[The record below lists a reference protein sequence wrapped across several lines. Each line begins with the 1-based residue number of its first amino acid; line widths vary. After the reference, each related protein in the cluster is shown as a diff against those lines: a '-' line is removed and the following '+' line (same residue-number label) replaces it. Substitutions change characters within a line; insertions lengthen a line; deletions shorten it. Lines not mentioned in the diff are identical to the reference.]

1 MVFLRVIL
9 YILLAMFAL
18 IMLWFLPCFFY
29 SLPIKNRVYRKSHA
43 FARFMARITCWGAFF
58 FTRSHVRL
66 VGKEKL
72 PKDTR
77 FVYVANHVSRF
88 DPMVILY
95 KMAAY
100 RIGFISKP
108 SNFRIPFFGKIIR
121 KMCFLEIDRENPKKA
136 LETVSAAVDILR
148 SGEASIGLYPEGT
161 RSKDGKLGPFHGF
174 MFRIPKQAEVPVVV
188 AVTRGTEEV
197 AKRFPFPGGA
207 KIEIKIVDV
216 LDVEYI
222 RSHRP
227 VEISE
232 RVEALIRNELG
243 Q

>member
-1 MVFLRVIL
+1 MVVLKVVL
-9 YILLAMFAL
+9 YILLALFAL

-29 SLPIKNRVYRKSHA
+29 SLPIKKKVYKKSHA
-43 FARFMARITCWGAFF
+43 FARLAGAITCWGAFF
-58 FTRSHVRL
+58 FTRSHVKV
-66 VGKEKL
+66 VGKEKI

-95 KMAAY
+95 KLSSY

-108 SNFRIPFFGKIIR
+108 SNFKIPFFGKIIR
-121 KMCFLEIDRENPKKA
+121 KMCFLEINREDPKKA
-136 LETVSAAVDILR
+136 LATVNDAIDILKA
-148 SGEASIGLYPEGT
+148 GEASIGLYPEGT

-174 MFRIPKQAEVPVVV
+174 MFRIPHQAEVPVVV

-207 KIEIKIVDV
+207 RIEIKIIDV
-216 LDVEYI
+216 LDVEYVK
-222 RSHRP
+222 SHRP